1 MGNGTLLSP
10 PPLPEAQASK
20 WLAPSPQPITL
31 SIQEAIS
38 AFRNDRDK
46 GSGLVCP
53 SESAFPYLDIRT

>member
-10 PPLPEAQASK
+10 QAQANK
-20 WLAPSPQPITL
+20 WLAPSPHPTTP

-46 GSGLVCP
+46 DSGLVCP
-53 SESAFPYLDIRT
+53 SESAFPYLDIKT